1 METLP
6 YTIPETA
13 LRSWDPHSKRKAYFE
28 GQEEALRQAQSKM
41 PKKAIHALIEEAI
54 KATNARMQT
63 EGQASRVEKA
73 TGESGLGILGVGD
86 AEREG
91 TYSRGGIDALDQI
104 LDCLPPEAIEEE
116 ARPLRRIE
124 RVRDEWIRR
133 NRRALEPIIGA
144 FSATGH

>member
-6 YTIPETA
+6 YVIPETA

-28 GQEEALRQAQSKM
+28 GQEEALRQAQSKT

-63 EGQASRVEKA
+63 EGQAARAEKA
-73 TGESGLGILGVGD
+73 TGESGLDILGVGD

-91 TYSRGGIDALDQI
+91 TYSRGGIDALNQV